1 MDKPLQKVKKNCSKV
16 FFVSM
21 ESYYGDQYKKRIY
34 IPWQVKDPCSIWD
47 EVLCDSHIMLQIAP
61 SWILQGTLDL
71 L

>member
-34 IPWQVKDPCSIWD
+34 IPWQIKDPCSI
-47 EVLCDSHIMLQIAP
+47 
-61 SWILQGTLDL
+61 
-71 L
+71 